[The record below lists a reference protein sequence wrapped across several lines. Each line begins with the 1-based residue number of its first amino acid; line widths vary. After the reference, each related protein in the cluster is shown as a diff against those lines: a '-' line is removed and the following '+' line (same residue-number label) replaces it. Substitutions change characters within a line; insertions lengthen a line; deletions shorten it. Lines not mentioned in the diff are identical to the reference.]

1 MGTPQGATLA
11 ESGKLHAVSIRLWCA
26 FRLEVSYVT
35 KGSAMD
41 YNVRLWSCSPVS
53 PPEFLIDEN
62 FVHSFLSAHLSE
74 RQYSHNMDHSM
85 MSTEETALAPPS
97 QLPKRAS
104 ASTDHSN
111 SVAANTGSNV
121 SANEPPSIGQGPQ
134 STADFY
140 PMEME
145 APDDESDTQHT
156 GSSTE
161 LR

>member
-1 MGTPQGATLA
+1 MDYD
-11 ESGKLHAVSIRLWCA
+11 IRLW
-26 FRLEVSYVT
+26 S
-35 KGSAMD
+35 G
-41 YNVRLWSCSPVS
+41 SPVL
-53 PPEFLIDEN
+53 PTEFLINEN
-62 FVHSFLSAHLSE
+62 FAHPFLSAHLSE
-74 RQYSHNMDHSM
+74 RKYSYNMDHSI

-121 SANEPPSIGQGPQ
+121 SANEPPSIGQGPR
-134 STADFY
+134 STAGFY

-145 APDDESDTQHT
+145 APDDESETQQT
-156 GSSTE
+156 GYSTE